1 MVLERWL
8 RPGSAR
14 SAPLDPR
21 GEELRRDA
29 RYRVGR
35 WLGRRWPTDLF
46 GVLLLASVGFPVA
59 TWLEWLRGGL
69 GEPLGIEVAMLC
81 AWAGSS
87 LLAYAW
93 WFFARQERAELGGI
107 ASEEPGAV
115 VDATKSPG

>member
-8 RPGSAR
+8 RHGSAR
-14 SAPLDPR
+14 SAPLDSR

-69 GEPLGIEVAMLC
+69 GEPLGIEVAMVCVWLGC
-81 AWAGSS
+81 T
-87 LLAYAW
+87 LLVYAW
-93 WFFARQERAELGGI
+93 WFFARADRAESRRARGFDPPLGRG
-107 ASEEPGAV
+107 PQ
-115 VDATKSPG
+115 